1 MRLLTLVVL
10 AQMTEI
16 WTKIFAQHC
25 SRLGTNK
32 NLGRDQVDL
41 LRNDDITDKARYV
54 SGPSSIYSWSIS
66 HILEQEFFCLG
77 RLGSSGS
84 SNF

>member
-54 SGPSSIYSWSIS
+54 SGLLHYINDTT
-66 HILEQEFFCLG
+66 Q
-77 RLGSSGS
+77 
-84 SNF
+84 